1 MWRSTRSISAVV
13 AFLVWGP
20 ATAQD
25 AHQGHHAPSA
35 PRYSRTLAPYA
46 PPDVTL
52 VDAHGDAVTLAA
64 ALDFDGPVLLQFIF
78 TTCPAVCPALSG
90 TFAAAQE
97 RLDDARMLSISIDP
111 EHDTPPRLAEYARRF
126 GAGPRWRFL
135 TGELDDVVAVQKA
148 FAAYQANKMQHRPL
162 TFLRGS
168 PAAPWVRL
176 DGFLSAAELVAE
188 VRRPGAR

>member
-1 MWRSTRSISAVV
+1 MWRSIRSISVL
-13 AFLVWGP
+13 AFLVCGAASAQGAHDGHAAPPP
-20 ATAQD
+20 A
-25 AHQGHHAPSA
+25 
-35 PRYSRTLAPYA
+35 RYTRTVAPYA

-52 VDAHGDAVTLAA
+52 VDAEGESVTLGA
-64 ALDFDGPVLLQFIF
+64 ALDHDGPVLLQFIF

-97 RLDDARMLSISIDP
+97 RLEDARMVSISIDP

-126 GAGPRWRFL
+126 DAGPRWRFL
-135 TGELDDVVAVQKA
+135 TGELDDVDAVRKA
-148 FAAYQANKMQHRPL
+148 FAAYVPNKMRHQPL

-168 PAAPWVRL
+168 PSAPWVRL

-188 VRRPGAR
+188 VRRLESR

>member
-1 MWRSTRSISAVV
+1 MWRSIRSISAAL
-13 AFLVWGP
+13 AFLVCGP
-20 ATAQD
+20 VAAQV
-25 AHQGHHAPSA
+25 AHDGHAASA

-46 PPDVTL
+46 PPDVPL

-64 ALDFDGPVLLQFIF
+64 VLDHDGPVLLQFIF
-78 TTCPAVCPALSG
+78 TTCPAVCPALAG
-90 TFAAAQE
+90 TFAAAQD
-97 RLDDARMLSISIDP
+97 RLAGARLVSISIDP

-126 GAGPRWRFL
+126 HAGPQWRFL

-148 FAAYQANKMQHRPL
+148 FGSYQANKMQHRPL

-168 PAAPWVRL
+168 PSAPWVRL

-188 VRRPGAR
+188 VRRLSER